1 MKTGFKLRG
10 GSMQPRRG
18 DHDAEE
24 LLRRSTPE
32 VEQFPKWSWRSWK
45 DWAALLLTIA
55 AGIFYLYL
63 FYHG

>member
-1 MKTGFKLRG
+1 
-10 GSMQPRRG
+10 MQPRRG

-24 LLRRSTPE
+24 LSRRSTPE